1 MDRTAWLVISL
12 CVIGLV
18 LWEIYITRQMQPR
31 PAVAASPSVTPLL
44 SATPITAAS
53 PAPAALPRPSPLEAG
68 PSFTEKTETL
78 RNRDVELHLTNRGG
92 GIADAVLLNHK
103 AEQNQPVVVNS
114 RERMPIG
121 AIIDDPV
128 APVLPEYKM
137 TRQGETV
144 ECEFTTAER
153 ALVRK
158 KFFFAAPPETKDNFV
173 VELDLDVQNGGTQ
186 PYGKA
191 GYYVSLGAAVPL
203 HARDYPY
210 YTRLVWCIDGKA
222 RDRNVG
228 SFQGGNGF
236 FGLYQRAP
244 QPSFQQDFSNAEIG
258 RAHV

>member
-18 LWEIYITRQMQPR
+18 LWEIYITKQMQPR

-68 PSFTEKTETL
+68 PSFTETTETL

-121 AIIDDPV
+121 IRSR
-128 APVLPEYKM
+128 E
-137 TRQGETV
+137 
-144 ECEFTTAER
+144 
-153 ALVRK
+153 
-158 KFFFAAPPETKDNFV
+158 
-173 VELDLDVQNGGTQ
+173 
-186 PYGKA
+186 
-191 GYYVSLGAAVPL
+191 
-203 HARDYPY
+203 
-210 YTRLVWCIDGKA
+210 
-222 RDRNVG
+222 
-228 SFQGGNGF
+228 
-236 FGLYQRAP
+236 
-244 QPSFQQDFSNAEIG
+244 
-258 RAHV
+258 